1 MTVIRRRSP
10 TCSNAGMVK
19 LPAVTPPASQ
29 PPLTRG
35 ACVALR
41 RAATG
46 AALLLSLAAAPA
58 LAADGAQLAVDH
70 GCMNC
75 HSSQSQSAPPL
86 KALTDKLVAKGDSP
100 DALQHRLRELRGQTA
115 IHGHQAASD
124 ATLLAILQW
133 MAQGAK

>member
-1 MTVIRRRSP
+1 MTVIRRRP
-10 TCSNAGMVK
+10 PACSNACMVK
-19 LPAVTPPASQ
+19 LPAVMPPASQ

-35 ACVALR
+35 AHSVLR
-41 RAATG
+41 RTTTL
-46 AALLLSLAAAPA
+46 AALLLPLAAAPV

-75 HSSQSQSAPPL
+75 HSNQSHSAPTL

-124 ATLLAILQW
+124 AALLAILQW